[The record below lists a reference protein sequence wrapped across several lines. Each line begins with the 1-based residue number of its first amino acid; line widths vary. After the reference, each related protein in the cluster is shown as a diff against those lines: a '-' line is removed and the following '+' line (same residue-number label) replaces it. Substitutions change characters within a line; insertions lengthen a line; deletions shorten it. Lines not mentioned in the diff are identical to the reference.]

1 MSRYTFAL
9 LLLLLRVT
17 HATQD
22 GQDSGNDQPQD
33 PVPPSPAPHPPIE
46 RHPSND
52 DWGTTYLAIALMT
65 LIAFAAL
72 GILVRRS
79 FQLVPTGV
87 MALRDFVGGRPSDG
101 YHALA
106 GEDSEDEEQ
115 RILGMGEEV
124 AAEEGNEDAHA
135 VRFESTLATI
145 AATAADNDNAY
156 LHGEQEQRNSESS
169 ERSTRL

>member
-1 MSRYTFAL
+1 MPRYTFTL
-9 LLLLLRVT
+9 FPLLLRV
-17 HATQD
+17 ALAAQGEQD
-22 GQDSGNDQPQD
+22 NDSDQPQD

-87 MALRDFVGGRPSDG
+87 MALREFVGGRSNDG

-106 GEDSEDEEQ
+106 GEDSEDEE
-115 RILGMGEEV
+115 RILGIGEEV
-124 AAEEGNEDAHA
+124 AAQEDNEDAHA

-145 AATAADNDNAY
+145 AAAGNGDSY
-156 LHGEQEQRNSESS
+156 LHGEREQRNSESS
-169 ERSTRL
+169 GRSTQL